1 MPKFKPRIFQTTLL
15 LIMSKNGNEVLVRV
29 EGVSKKFCRSLKK
42 SLWYGVCDIASEINP
57 FGRTAAF
64 ANPHKNLTTEVTES
78 TEGNTGVNQLA
89 DSGEFFIG
97 HSQAG
102 LQMDSE
108 KLASIRSANDSRA
121 SGEQTGSDSESVL
134 TRDIRGKKSS
144 SALDLP
150 KAQSDW
156 GYALKDVSFEVKR
169 WGRRGGTESLGRL
182 KEEQRKLARRAQHR
196 GRCKSTVPQAGPQA
210 LRPANQIALK
220 FDEIVEFSGCV
231 PAHRSSYGLRVTG
244 GE

>member
-1 MPKFKPRIFQTTLL
+1 M
-15 LIMSKNGNEVLVRV
+15 
-29 EGVSKKFCRSLKK
+29 EGAAGINQRS
-42 SLWYGVCDIASEINP
+42 
-57 FGRTAAF
+57 
-64 ANPHKNLTTEVTES
+64 
-78 TEGNTGVNQLA
+78 
-89 DSGEFFIG
+89 DSAEFLEG

-102 LQMDSE
+102 LQMYSE
-108 KLASIRSANDSRA
+108 KLASIRSANESRA
-121 SGEQTGSDSESVL
+121 SGEQNGSDSESVL
-134 TRDIRGKKSS
+134 FRDIRGKKSS
-144 SALDLP
+144 SGLDLP

-196 GRCKSTVPQAGPQA
+196 GRCKPTVPQAGPQV
-210 LRPANQIALK
+210 LRPANHIALK

-231 PAHRSSYGLRVTG
+231 QAHRSSYGLRVTG